1 MITRQKNNKLKK
13 TEFVSNKPSK
23 LWKLSFG
30 NNLSE
35 KRLDEFA
42 QIHFLQL
49 KIPIAPRYWIKLTGI
64 TYEERFETLLKTI
77 SKYQN
82 QNSKNK
88 YIATTNIYTTVNG

>member
-1 MITRQKNNKLKK
+1 MLCKTLLDKIWIFLTLTFTFFITRQKNNKLKK

-42 QIHFLQL
+42 QTHFL
-49 KIPIAPRYWIKLTGI
+49 
-64 TYEERFETLLKTI
+64 LLKTPI
-77 SKYQN
+77 VSQ
-82 QNSKNK
+82 
-88 YIATTNIYTTVNG
+88 ILD